1 MRRLLLSVAGLTL
14 LATAPAVA
22 VASTPNV
29 TARAEQKAADNAP
42 KAKAKSTDRATD
54 KAEAEPKADPI
65 AEPPGEDG
73 GVDADAGNAPLDPAE
88 NFSREAEFGDAGADN
103 MQPPI
108 APVAASGISS
118 PTPLWAAAAIIVLLM
133 LVAGMLWWSL
143 QCKVAR
149 IEALE
154 KKIGALDKLVR
165 QLDQPGIA
173 PEPFPLAG
181 ITPQPTARI
190 GGYEA
195 GWDAQQPERAPPP
208 PKEPKPAVTAFDTAA
223 APSAR
228 AVESSVSL
236 APLQED
242 LARLITNPAMRTA
255 DYDDL
260 LRRYGEARG
269 YAVQADD
276 GAGRLTSNDGDASR
290 WLTALALNGSD
301 VVALLPSARFIRDF
315 VLFKERLEVGS
326 DVKALFDLEADG
338 SAQLRIER
346 LAHGRAGADGTVHS
360 VQRGRLAGFV
370 R

>member
-42 KAKAKSTDRATD
+42 KAKAKSTDRA
-54 KAEAEPKADPI
+54 EAEPKADPI
-65 AEPPGEDG
+65 AEPSGEDG

-88 NFSREAEFGDAGADN
+88 NFSRGAESGDAGADN

-143 QCKVAR
+143 QGKVAR

-269 YAVQADD
+269 YAAQADD